1 MTDPRK
7 KAAAPFNKAAEN
19 YIKDPADVARAIAAI
34 KARKPGHLSARE
46 KKRAEVE
53 AHFDS
58 YHSVIAPFID
68 TLQKMPAQNGME
80 FFARADLYQS
90 AKSQQDHIHV
100 WLFYGRPSDAGMMAG
115 VPSTHGVAVSAK
127 DETRKVQTTHVA
139 LSTRP
144 VLEIE
149 MKPEKD
155 SGTHGI
161 ESRIYTERYVRKK
174 DGIPAG
180 VIVRGEFVS
189 DNVMIE
195 QARHATLTG
204 ALKAIDSWLQKA
216 VPERLPEIRDALGI
230 HDTPALKDDVSVMR
244 PATIRKR
251 PQP

>member
-7 KAAAPFNKAAEN
+7 KPAVPFNKAAEN
-19 YIKDPADVARAIAAI
+19 YIKDPGDVARAIAAI
-34 KARKPGHLSARE
+34 RARKPDHLTERE

-68 TLQKMPAQNGME
+68 TLQKLPAQNGME

-90 AKSQQDHIHV
+90 AKSQQDHIRV
-100 WLFYGRPSDAGMMAG
+100 WLYYGRPSSAGMMAG

-127 DETRKVQTTHVA
+127 DPASKVQTTHVA

-149 MKPEKD
+149 MKRESD
-155 SGTHGI
+155 AGYSI
-161 ESRIYTERYVRKK
+161 ESRIYTERYVRKQ

-189 DNVMIE
+189 ENDMIE
-195 QARHATLTG
+195 QKRHATLTG
-204 ALKAIDSWLQKA
+204 TLKAIDSWLQKA
-216 VPERLPEIRDALGI
+216 VPERLPEIREALGI
-230 HDTPALKDDVSVMR
+230 HDTPELKDDVSIMR

-251 PQP
+251 PKP